1 FLGLRVRHCCTSLHA
16 CIGHFHAHIY
26 PKKATLEMA
35 SDAMKKLRKKLTK
48 EAIRDSQIAMQGG
61 TETDLLK
68 CSKCGSRKCTYT
80 QAQTRSADE
89 PMTTFA
95 YCLTCGH
102 RWKFC

>member
-1 FLGLRVRHCCTSLHA
+1 
-16 CIGHFHAHIY
+16 
-26 PKKATLEMA
+26 MA

-80 QAQTRSADE
+80 QVYTVGNLR
-89 PMTTFA
+89 
-95 YCLTCGH
+95 
-102 RWKFC
+102 